1 MRIADPD
8 RGFRKFREDI
18 QRKREAQNQPLNRPE
33 QQNVP
38 TNSSYSN
45 SVSSSPATETNTLQS
60 QINNMQAQVNNL
72 QRSQVQPQPQPQQAP
87 VYTPAPSPPSAPQ
100 YTPVQQTVTQPKEK
114 ISLTGLGFITLFL
127 TAVMAYMYKVDTFV
141 QSNID
146 KLLVDMPVP
155 HNLLF
160 AGVAV
165 LGVVL
170 IIAGL
175 TSGRK

>member
-18 QRKREAQNQPLNRPE
+18 QRKRDAQNQPVSQPQ
-33 QQNVP
+33 QQNTP
-38 TNSSYSN
+38 TNNSYSN
-45 SVSSSPATETNTLQS
+45 PAPSPPATNTNNLQS
-60 QINNMQAQVNNL
+60 QINNLQNQVNNL
-72 QRSQVQPQPQPQQAP
+72 QQPQQSP

-127 TAVMAYMYKVDTFV
+127 TAVMAYMYKIDTFV

-146 KLLVDMPVP
+146 KLLVDMPVS